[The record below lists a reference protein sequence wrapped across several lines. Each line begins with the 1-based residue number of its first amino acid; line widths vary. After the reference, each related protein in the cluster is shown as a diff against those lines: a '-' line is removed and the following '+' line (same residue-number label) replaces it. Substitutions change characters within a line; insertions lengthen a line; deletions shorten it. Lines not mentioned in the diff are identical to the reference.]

1 MSCFQNRIVKGRGNP
16 VALEFFFDGEFKAAG
31 LNNFTRI
38 VVEVGGETYDTD
50 GNFVAI
56 HSATELRIRIGTQT
70 ALVVGEYPLTLTGY
84 SATYT
89 DGYELTSLDV
99 SPVSSVVVV

>member
-50 GNFVAI
+50 SASVDI
-56 HSATELRIRIGTQT
+56 HSATELRVRIGGSTSLAT
-70 ALVVGEYPLTLTGY
+70 GEYKLTITGY

-89 DGYELTSLDV
+89 LGYELTSDEV
-99 SPVSSVVVV
+99 CPIASVIVV